1 MVTAVI
7 FYEDQYIKGFT
18 VKGHAGFS
26 ESGSDIYC
34 AGISAISQTA
44 LLGLM
49 KHLSSKPEYQ
59 VMNGF
64 LSVKLPTELDH
75 NNREKAQMI
84 LSTMEAGLKSLQE
97 SYPQYIKVE
106 TRRC

>member
-7 FYEDQYIKGFT
+7 CYEDQYIKGFT
-18 VKGHAGFS
+18 VKGHAGFANP
-26 ESGSDIYC
+26 GSDIYC

-44 LLGLM
+44 LLGLI
-49 KHLSSKPEYQ
+49 KHLPGQPEYQ
-59 VMNGF
+59 VKQGF
-64 LSVKLPTELDH
+64 LSVKLPSGLDH
-75 NNREKAQMI
+75 DSREKAQII
-84 LSTMEAGLKSLQE
+84 LSTMEAGLKSLEE